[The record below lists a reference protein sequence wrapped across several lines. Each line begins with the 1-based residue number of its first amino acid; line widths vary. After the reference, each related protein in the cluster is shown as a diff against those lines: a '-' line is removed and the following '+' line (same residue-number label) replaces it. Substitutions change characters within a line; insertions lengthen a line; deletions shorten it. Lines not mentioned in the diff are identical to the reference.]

1 MRRVVSSANSTN
13 TMGAS
18 KAMTRSLRWSPLAAL
33 IALGACTSV
42 LGIEDLH
49 EGPRPGVGGDEN
61 TAGTANTDA
70 GKSNKGGA
78 ANNTTGGASNTS
90 GGANAVGGSIT
101 PGAGSG
107 NLPDGG
113 VGNEAGAGG
122 AATAVD
128 GPVHGKVIDAWGAPL
143 SSVPIQ
149 IGPDTTTTNAQGE
162 FTFNN
167 VPAHYEVSLTINGGN
182 PNRDYG
188 WVYQGLSRRDP
199 TLQVYNARQAYEA
212 PIVVKT
218 TGVGTP
224 GPTDTITAA
233 FGTPSGETEDAE
245 VDPTYAGGE
254 TVNVG
259 WLGATSSTGTAH
271 ALLWSTASVSSPVPA
286 KYKAY
291 ATKPMGFM
299 AGVDDE
305 VIFNLT
311 PGTVDAGNISG
322 TISGGLGDRV
332 NKLFAR
338 FDSNAVIE
346 LMKLSSA
353 PNTFSYL
360 VPTLPKASI
369 TVAATAG
376 SEYGPIGVAHADGLQ
391 QGESSTKLVIP
402 VPATVKKPKIGAPL
416 AANHVFS
423 LTPGA
428 GNDGPFVIFIER
440 RDRSYFSMYIV
451 TTQTDVALPSVLGGT
466 FTLLPEVGEQG
477 AEYAWGIETHGDYA
491 TVDDMAGPA
500 GFIDSFGASWGSSP
514 TGPTRQNGS
523 FTYSGSY
530 PFTLA
535 P

>member
-1 MRRVVSSANSTN
+1 MSRNVRNQ
-13 TMGAS
+13 MGDSRAVL
-18 KAMTRSLRWSPLAAL
+18 RSLRWSPLVAL

-49 EGPRPGVGGDEN
+49 DGPRPGAGGDDSSGGTKNPTGGKNGTSGGSTSTSGNN
-61 TAGTANTDA
+61 TGTDA
-70 GKSNKGGA
+70 G
-78 ANNTTGGASNTS
+78 ASNGT
-90 GGANAVGGSIT
+90 
-101 PGAGSG
+101 AGSG
-107 NLPDGG
+107 TGGKGTAGSSTGG
-113 VGNEAGAGG
+113 VGNDAGAGAGG
-122 AATAVD
+122 APAEGT
-128 GPVHGKVIDAWGAPL
+128 VHGKVIDLWGAPL
-143 SSVPIQ
+143 ASVPLQ
-149 IGPDTTTTNAQGE
+149 IGDAVATSNAQGE
-162 FTFNN
+162 FTFDD
-167 VPAHYEVSLTINGGN
+167 VPAHYDVSFKISGGN

-199 TLQVYNARQAYEA
+199 TLQAYNARQEYEA
-212 PIVVKT
+212 PIVVKA

-233 FGTPSGETEDAE
+233 FGTPSGETEDAD
-245 VDPTYAGGE
+245 VDSTYAGGE

-271 ALLWSTASVSSPVPA
+271 ALLWSQTSAGNPVPT

-291 ATKPMGFM
+291 ATKPVGLME
-299 AGVDDE
+299 GVDDE
-305 VIFNLT
+305 VAFNLT

-322 TISGGLGDRV
+322 TVSGGSGDRV

-338 FDSNAVIE
+338 FESNAVIE
-346 LMKLSSA
+346 LMNLPSA

-369 TVAATAG
+369 TVAALAG
-376 SEYGPIGVAHADGLQ
+376 AEYGPIGVAHADGLQ
-391 QGESSTKLVIP
+391 QGDSSTKLAIP

-416 AANHVFS
+416 AANRVFS

-428 GNDGPFVIFIER
+428 GNDGPFVIWIER
-440 RDRSYFSMYIV
+440 RDRQYFSMYVV
-451 TTQTDVALPSVLGGT
+451 TAQTDVALPSVLGGT
-466 FTLLPEVGEQG
+466 FTLLPQVGETG
-477 AEYAWGIETHGDYA
+477 AEYAWGVETHGDYK

-500 GFIDSFGASWGSSP
+500 GFIDSFGPSWGSSP

-523 FTYSGSY
+523 FTFSGSY
-530 PFTLA
+530 PFTMD